1 MLMVQTKYGILEGV
15 QEEGYAKF
23 LGVPYAQPPVGAL
36 RWKRPQPP
44 RHWDGIRKAD
54 HFSIVPG
61 RRSRNL
67 PVTDRASIMQ
77 KSFMKIQRLCLKWT
91 RTACI

>member
-44 RHWDGIRKAD
+44 RQRRPRPAAG
-54 HFSIVPG
+54 G
-61 RRSRNL
+61 RYQPMS
-67 PVTDRASIMQ
+67 
-77 KSFMKIQRLCLKWT
+77 
-91 RTACI
+91 